1 MTAKRVVAGLVIAL
15 VLFVGVKFSLVYV
28 NYLQLKN
35 IMQSEALD
43 ARRQKSG
50 AAEIE
55 SGIYTRLSTSS
66 AFLPE
71 DVKFDFEGIGE
82 PDEDLVVY
90 ANYTEVVDLLVTK
103 VPMKMSIEAIAS
115 PPAF

>member
-1 MTAKRVVAGLVIAL
+1 MTAKRVAIGLLIAV

-35 IMQSEALD
+35 IMESEALD
-43 ARRQKSG
+43 ARRSKSG
-50 AAEIE
+50 PAEIE
-55 SGIYTRLSTSS
+55 SGIYTRIDTSS

-71 DVKFDFEGIGE
+71 DVKFEFEGVGR
-82 PDEDLVVY
+82 PDEELVVY
-90 ANYTEVVDLLVTK
+90 ADYTEVVDLIVVK
-103 VPMKMSIEAIAS
+103 VPMKMSIEAVAA

>member
-1 MTAKRVVAGLVIAL
+1 MTMKRVLWAAVIGV

-43 ARRQKSG
+43 ARRSKATEG
-50 AAEIE
+50 EIE
-55 SGIYTRLSTSS
+55 SAIWSRIDASS
-66 AFLPE
+66 ATLPE
-71 DVKFDFEGIGE
+71 DVAFDYEGVGR

-90 ANYTEVVDLLVTK
+90 ADYVDVVDLVVTK
-103 VPMKMSIEAIAS
+103 VPMKMSIAAVAE